1 MLKNKNKSDGT
12 ATGAHEKQ
20 TWINRNHK
28 RVMKKLIPMRSFQ
41 YLIYLQ
47 IHNQCWVT
55 FKIHAEIMDLT
66 RTSNNN
72 KRQSLA
78 AAAKQG
84 QPVQQWW
91 TSHHMVCDMSPHTDA

>member
-1 MLKNKNKSDGT
+1 
-12 ATGAHEKQ
+12 
-20 TWINRNHK
+20 
-28 RVMKKLIPMRSFQ
+28 MKKLIPMRSFQ

-78 AAAKQG
+78 AAAKEG
-84 QPVQQWW
+84 
-91 TSHHMVCDMSPHTDA
+91 